1 MKKAFTLIE
10 LLIVVTVMATLMTI
24 MFRLGAVSK
33 DETARIKTITR
44 LQKLENC
51 LSGYFAAF
59 GSYPPVK
66 VYGSRDIFTVVENG
80 VQTDESNDTLRWDQ
94 IEAACRSQPVDCA
107 FPFREDMRETV
118 EEFSERIRELAGSNE
133 KYRQSSLYSAFSQGF
148 SIGNPG
154 DFTAYWDKT
163 DWRDVQIFKFG
174 LLSYLLPRYLVM
186 MQGDPLYCGA
196 GGGNP
201 CAQWSENNDECVDA
215 TTGRNLTWKQV
226 YKYVERNREGEAD
239 AGRIK
244 GSKADFIRVANM
256 PSQAVC
262 ANWMANLEGI
272 CRLGH
277 VMDDIYGINITSGGN
292 LFDDPDE
299 EAPPPTI
306 NLYSPGGKG
315 GNWYMLDTISIV
327 DGWYQEFYYYSPA
340 GAQSYTL
347 WSSGPNCR
355 TFPPWID
362 KTGMLDKRVNEVR
375 GGSNLTVAD
384 YISDDIIRMNH

>member
-44 LQKLENC
+44 LQKLENS

-201 CAQWSENNDECVDA
+201 CAQWSENNDECVDS

-239 AGRIK
+239 AGRLK

-272 CRLGH
+272 CRIGH
-277 VMDDIYGINITSGGN
+277 VMDDIYGINISSGGN

-384 YISDDIIRMNH
+384 YIADDIIRMNH

>member
-44 LQKLENC
+44 LQKLENS

-133 KYRQSSLYSAFSQGF
+133 KYRQSSMYSAFSQGF

-239 AGRIK
+239 AGRLK

-277 VMDDIYGINITSGGN
+277 VMDDIYGINISSGGN

-384 YISDDIIRMNH
+384 YIADDIIRMNH

>member
-244 GSKADFIRVANM
+244 G
-256 PSQAVC
+256 P
-262 ANWMANLEGI
+262 
-272 CRLGH
+272 RL
-277 VMDDIYGINITSGGN
+277 I
-292 LFDDPDE
+292 
-299 EAPPPTI
+299 
-306 NLYSPGGKG
+306 
-315 GNWYMLDTISIV
+315 
-327 DGWYQEFYYYSPA
+327 
-340 GAQSYTL
+340 
-347 WSSGPNCR
+347 SSGWLTCR
-355 TFPPWID
+355 RRRFAL
-362 KTGMLDKRVNEVR
+362 TGWRTSRVFVVS
-375 GGSNLTVAD
+375 G
-384 YISDDIIRMNH
+384 M

>member
-118 EEFSERIRELAGSNE
+118 DEFSERIRELAGSNE

-226 YKYVERNREGEAD
+226 YKYVERNREG
-239 AGRIK
+239 GRIK